1 MHLNPARSLRPAHA
15 AARHTSS
22 CLLAP
27 LRAPL
32 LLAPLLFLSA
42 CDGILDPRGP
52 IGNADGLI
60 MLNSLEIM
68 LAIVIPTLVAALIFA
83 WWFRASNTR
92 ARYLPHFDYSG
103 RLEVIVWAIPILVI
117 LFLGGVIWIGSHD
130 LDPSKPITSRNQ
142 PINVQV
148 VALDWKWLFIY
159 PDQGI
164 ATVNQLVV
172 PADTPIHF
180 SLTSASV
187 MNVFFVP
194 QLGSMIYAMN
204 GMVSQLWLQADR
216 QGDYFGESA
225 QFSGDGFSGMHF
237 TMHAVTSADFNT
249 WVNGV
254 RQGRGPTLDWTGYL
268 DLAKQSQNVQPYV
281 YRTVDL
287 SLFRAISTQSLP
299 PGPGPKTGRSGEQAH
314 PRPEG

>member
-1 MHLNPARSLRPAHA
+1 MHLNPALSLRPAHA
-15 AARHTSS
+15 ASSHARS
-22 CLLAP
+22 CLRAALRLA
-27 LRAPL
+27 L
-32 LLAPLLFLSA
+32 LLPLSA
-42 CDGILDPRGP
+42 CDGILDPKGP
-52 IGNADGLI
+52 IGSSDGLI

-103 RLEVIVWAIPILVI
+103 RLELIVWAIPLLVI

-130 LDPSKPITSRNQ
+130 LDPSKPIMSRNQ
-142 PINVQV
+142 PVNVQV
-148 VALDWKWLFIY
+148 VSLDWKWLFIY

-164 ATVNQLVV
+164 AAVNQLVV
-172 PADTPIHF
+172 PAGTPIHF
-180 SLTSASV
+180 YLTSASV

-204 GMVSQLWLQADR
+204 GMVSQLWLQADN
-216 QGDYFGESA
+216 QGDYYGESA

-237 TMHAVTSADFNT
+237 VMRAVTPADFNT
-249 WVNGV
+249 WANGV
-254 RQGRGPTLDWTGYL
+254 RQGRGPALDWTGYL
-268 DLAKQSQNVQPYV
+268 ALAKQSQNVRPYT
-281 YRTVDL
+281 YNAVDL

-299 PGPGPKTGRSGEQAH
+299 PGPGPKAGRSGEQAH